1 VTRLRLSIA
10 ILSLFFAGH
19 AAAQAEI
26 ALSKGQTI
34 YLPVYSHVY
43 QGSYDR
49 KGVADKLLLSAM
61 VSVRNR
67 DPKRA
72 IRITSARYYDT
83 DGRLVR
89 EFISQPKTVVP
100 FGTLELF
107 IERHDD
113 SGGSGANFAVAWD
126 AASAVNPP
134 AVEAVHAALE
144 GGRSVMFSTTGTP
157 IRTDN

>member
-1 VTRLRLSIA
+1 MIRLRPVFAL
-10 ILSLFFAGH
+10 LSLLLAVN
-19 AAAQAEI
+19 AAAQE
-26 ALSKGQTI
+26 ALSKGQTL

-49 KGVADKLLLSAM
+49 KGNADKVLLSAM
-61 VSVRNR
+61 ISIRNR

-72 IRITSARYYDT
+72 VRVASARYYDT
-83 DGRLVR
+83 DGRLLR
-89 EFISQPKTVVP
+89 EFVPQPKTLPP

-113 SGGSGANFAVAWD
+113 SGGSGANFAVVWD
-126 AASAVNPP
+126 AEAPVNPP
-134 AVEAVHAALE
+134 ALEAVHATLE
-144 GGRSVMFSTTGTP
+144 GGRSVMFTTNGSP